1 MSKRPAAETQDEHSH
16 ERARDLLER
25 VNSICCPIT
34 CQIMEDPVTLAFDST
49 NYERSAIVKW
59 LSSNGTSPMYN
70 TALNKATATLT
81 PNEILR
87 TAIREMLAEASAAL
101 RALDDPAALRE
112 GALVELHSLKGA
124 PRLNGALGEL
134 GAFDAGAGR
143 FVVRVLSS
151 GAAVK
156 ARSTN
161 LRRRLAPDEDSAAA
175 MQLAVST
182 QRALKSALQALSQ
195 NFAESYEK
203 SAECPK
209 FSEKLLKESRE
220 KMELAI
226 ELDFGCGV
234 AHHVLAHLATLDD
247 DLGGVAKAL
256 TRWAANGGGTEARVQ
271 LAAAYGSLGQR
282 KKERAILASVL
293 ESDPSHFDARFA
305 LAQHLVCVGAGQE
318 SEIPNFKASYLGR
331 FPLVLADLWTSD
343 HLSERPRSEDAFS
356 GTRARR
362 TLTLKRR

>member
-1 MSKRPAAETQDEHSH
+1 
-16 ERARDLLER
+16 
-25 VNSICCPIT
+25 
-34 CQIMEDPVTLAFDST
+34 
-49 NYERSAIVKW
+49 
-59 LSSNGTSPMYN
+59 
-70 TALNKATATLT
+70 
-81 PNEILR
+81 
-87 TAIREMLAEASAAL
+87 
-101 RALDDPAALRE
+101 
-112 GALVELHSLKGA
+112 
-124 PRLNGALGEL
+124 
-134 GAFDAGAGR
+134 
-143 FVVRVLSS
+143 
-151 GAAVK
+151 
-156 ARSTN
+156 
-161 LRRRLAPDEDSAAA
+161 
-175 MQLAVST
+175 
-182 QRALKSALQALSQ
+182 
-195 NFAESYEK
+195 
-203 SAECPK
+203 
-209 FSEKLLKESRE
+209 LLKESRE
-220 KMELAI
+220 KMERAI

-343 HLSERPRSEDAFS
+343 HLSERPRRVDAFS